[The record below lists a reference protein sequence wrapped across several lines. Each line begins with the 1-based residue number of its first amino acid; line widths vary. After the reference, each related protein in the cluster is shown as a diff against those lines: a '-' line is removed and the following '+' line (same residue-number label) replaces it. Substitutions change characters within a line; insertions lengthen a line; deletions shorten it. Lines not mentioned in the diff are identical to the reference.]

1 MKLENTLKSFE
12 NKINTVTEQIAY
24 TEKQL
29 LDVKEELDKPFTNQD
44 RIREL
49 KKEQARIDSELDL
62 DKQENTRSV
71 EENND
76 DEYER

>member
-24 TEKQL
+24 TEKQF

-49 KKEQARIDSELDL
+49 QKEQARIDGELDL